1 MTTKI
6 KNHGYEHKSLEEAK
20 KHTSVRERYC
30 LNKFFDALNK
40 KAGFRKYDF
49 NEAPLW
55 EKQFDG
61 TVKIYDKKN
70 NFIAYYIIEAK
81 VREELHK
88 DYIYEKSYKEKILKA
103 KEEKDVLLKEYN
115 LEAGILYIN
124 FMWNGVL
131 IWDILDL
138 IEQGKL
144 NRGKRDM
151 YNKKTIASREDK
163 VLKSVYHLQTEDA
176 KFYTDFMF
184 SNKTFLAW
192 YEELKTPKQP
202 QKEEKKTTTYSIF

>member
-1 MTTKI
+1 M

-20 KHTSVRERYC
+20 KHTSIRERYC
-30 LNKFFDALNK
+30 LNNFFDALNK

-115 LEAGILYIN
+115 LEAGILYVN

-151 YNKKTIASREDK
+151 FNKKTIASREDK

-192 YEELKTPKQP
+192 YEQSKTPKTTT
-202 QKEEKKTTTYSIF
+202 EIKKTIVSLF

>member
-1 MTTKI
+1 M
-6 KNHGYEHKSLEEAK
+6 NHGYEHLSKQDASVF
-20 KHTSVRERYC
+20 TSIRERYC
-30 LNKFFDALNK
+30 LTRFFNALNK

-55 EKQFDG
+55 EKKFDG
-61 TVKIYDKKN
+61 TLKMFNKQDE
-70 NFIAYYIIEAK
+70 FIAYYLIEAK
-81 VREELHK
+81 IREDLHK

-103 KEEKDVLLKEYN
+103 KEEKDKLLTDQN
-115 LEAGILYIN
+115 FSCGILYVN

-151 YNKKTIASREDK
+151 FNKKTIVSREEK

-184 SNKTFLAW
+184 SNKSFIAW
-192 YEELKTPKQP
+192 YEESKAPKQ
-202 QKEEKKTTTYSIF
+202 KTDTTIKKTIISLF